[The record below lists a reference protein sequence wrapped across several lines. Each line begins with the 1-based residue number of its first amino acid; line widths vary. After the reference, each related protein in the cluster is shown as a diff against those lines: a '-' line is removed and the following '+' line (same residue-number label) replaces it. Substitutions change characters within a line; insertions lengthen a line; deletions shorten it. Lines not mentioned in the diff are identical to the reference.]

1 MEEVERK
8 KGAILS
14 VREALSSK
22 KGDSKDPEFNYQET
36 DDHSDED
43 ADDGDE
49 AKFDARMRSR
59 ILRKRMEMGD
69 ITTSEKLTAGS
80 VCFLNCH
87 FVFVTFPIEFESA
100 VSCTFCFLSQGKN
113 LPLSN

>member
-22 KGDSKDPEFNYQET
+22 KGDSKDSEFNYQET

-69 ITTSEKLTAGS
+69 ITTREKLTAGS

-87 FVFVTFPIEFESA
+87 FVFLTYFP
-100 VSCTFCFLSQGKN
+100 N
-113 LPLSN
+113 